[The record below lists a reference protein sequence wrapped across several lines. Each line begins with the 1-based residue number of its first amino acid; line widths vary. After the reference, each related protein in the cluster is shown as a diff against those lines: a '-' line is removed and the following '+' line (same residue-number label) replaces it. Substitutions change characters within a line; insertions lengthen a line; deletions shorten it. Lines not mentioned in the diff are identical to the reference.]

1 MINRAD
7 QGVMAGLTDEVV
19 EIQFG
24 AVPAVIVHI
33 VHRFCSNGGAAVGGL
48 MDGPVRHAPG
58 QCGWAFIFR
67 REKREGSRPAVLRQ
81 PPVYGR
87 QIGNPQVL
95 VNESRP
101 GVNQRGSACP
111 LGEDGHGIP
120 GAACDGADG
129 LVMVQ
134 LKVNHQGHTF
144 IINLAQDAKEVVHLG

>member
-67 REKREGSRPAVLRQ
+67 REKAGRVAASGTAPTTSIRAADRQ
-81 PPVYGR
+81 PSGT
-87 QIGNPQVL
+87 G
-95 VNESRP
+95 
-101 GVNQRGSACP
+101 
-111 LGEDGHGIP
+111 
-120 GAACDGADG
+120 
-129 LVMVQ
+129 
-134 LKVNHQGHTF
+134 
-144 IINLAQDAKEVVHLG
+144 